1 MNKLSSIKDEDFI
14 LETKRLILRP
24 IIEEDCDDLW
34 PHVTNPKISRFMS
47 WNPHE
52 DKNETLTLIKR
63 LIDNKKNNIG
73 ITWSI
78 FHKEEKIFVASF
90 R

>member
-34 PHVTNPKISRFMS
+34 PRIPNPKISRFMS
-47 WNPHE
+47 WNPM
-52 DKNETLTLIKR
+52 KIK
-63 LIDNKKNNIG
+63 
-73 ITWSI
+73 
-78 FHKEEKIFVASF
+78 
-90 R
+90 